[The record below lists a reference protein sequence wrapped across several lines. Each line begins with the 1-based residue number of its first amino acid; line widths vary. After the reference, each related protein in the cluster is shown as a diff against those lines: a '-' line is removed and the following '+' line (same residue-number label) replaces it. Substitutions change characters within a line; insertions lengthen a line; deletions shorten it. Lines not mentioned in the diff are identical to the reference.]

1 MIPLS
6 LLLGVLSGM
15 REGSTL
21 DRSISFV
28 SILTTS
34 VPEFASATFLV
45 ALFVFKLGWLPGT
58 SSMTG
63 GFNPVELIL
72 PVAVLVLYDFGYV
85 TRMTRASMA
94 EVMTSQYIRTAVLK
108 GLPRKTVIVGH
119 ALRNALIAPFTV
131 IVLQL
136 NWLLSGVI
144 VVEVFFAYRGFGK
157 LLYDARHLRRHLP
170 DRGLHAGGGVRRRVL
185 PVHLRRRLH
194 PAQPADQ
201 VQLMASTV
209 ATQTPAAPSRLGSF
223 FGALGLLRESPIG
236 MLGAAILLFWVTMAI
251 LAPVLPLHDPNQ
263 AIAPFQKIWATS
275 PKGDFFPLGT
285 DHKGRDILSRLIW
298 GSQRVLI
305 WATLATAV
313 AYVVGMLMGV
323 AAGYLGGWWDEILSF
338 IGNVLL
344 SFPVM
349 VLYIIIISNLGSS
362 GLNIVLAVTFA
373 SAPGIMRIVRG
384 LVLDLKTRDY
394 IFAAQTR
401 GESPWRIMLVE
412 LLPNARGPLI
422 VDACLRLG
430 YTVITIATLGFLGLG
445 LPPPDP
451 DWGQMIAEA
460 VPVGVFAIHAMLIP
474 ALAVSSLV
482 LGFNLLADG
491 LREISLKD

>member
-1 MIPLS
+1 
-6 LLLGVLSGM
+6 
-15 REGSTL
+15 
-21 DRSISFV
+21 
-28 SILTTS
+28 
-34 VPEFASATFLV
+34 
-45 ALFVFKLGWLPGT
+45 
-58 SSMTG
+58 
-63 GFNPVELIL
+63 
-72 PVAVLVLYDFGYV
+72 
-85 TRMTRASMA
+85 
-94 EVMTSQYIRTAVLK
+94 
-108 GLPRKTVIVGH
+108 
-119 ALRNALIAPFTV
+119 
-131 IVLQL
+131 
-136 NWLLSGVI
+136 
-144 VVEVFFAYRGFGK
+144 
-157 LLYDARHLRRHLP
+157 
-170 DRGLHAGGGVRRRVL
+170 
-185 PVHLRRRLH
+185 
-194 PAQPADQ
+194 
-201 VQLMASTV
+201 MASTTV
-209 ATQTPAAPSRLGSF
+209 SQTPAAPSRLESF
-223 FGALGLLRESPIG
+223 LGALALLRESPIG
-236 MLGAAILLFWVTMAI
+236 MLGALILLFWVTMAI
-251 LAPVLPLHDPNQ
+251 LAPILPLHDPNQ

-305 WATLATAV
+305 WSTLATTV

-323 AAGYLGGWWDEILSF
+323 AAGYLGGWWDEVISF
-338 IGNVLL
+338 AANVLL

-401 GESPWRIMLVE
+401 GESPWRIMLIE

-445 LPPPDP
+445 LPPPNP